1 MTKKEFIEK
10 LAKQMA
16 CPATEAEK
24 HFDQCIQALENLF
37 KADED
42 LTIPGFGRFYVHK
55 RPARM
60 GRDPKRNIK
69 MQIAAKSVPMFKA
82 GDALKL
88 HVNSWLKQE

>member
-1 MTKKEFIEK
+1 VLYWGRKKIRSLHPCF
-10 LAKQMA
+10 LY
-16 CPATEAEK
+16 
-24 HFDQCIQALENLF
+24 L

-55 RPARM
+55 RPARI

-82 GDALKL
+82 GDTLKL